1 MRGNVS
7 HERGDKMFNCRELK
21 AALARANM
29 TQKKLASMIG
39 VSEQTMIR
47 RMKLGNFSTDEVSAI
62 MSVLDLSDPAPIFFA
77 EKVAYEATVKR

>member
-1 MRGNVS
+1 
-7 HERGDKMFNCRELK
+7 MFNCRELK

-62 MSVLDLSDPAPIFFA
+62 MSVLDLSDPAPIFSP
-77 EKVAYEATVKR
+77 KSSL

>member
-1 MRGNVS
+1 
-7 HERGDKMFNCRELK
+7 MFNCRELK

-62 MSVLDLSDPAPIFFA
+62 MSVLDLSDPAPIFSP
-77 EKVAYEATVKR
+77 KK